1 MTRSRFAVIRRE
13 LATIAIAGAIV
24 ATARTSLADHYVVPT
39 GSMIPTVE
47 IDDHVL
53 VDKMAYG
60 LHVPLLDRYAVHLGQ
75 PARGD
80 VVVLRSPED
89 QRTLLKRVIA
99 VPGDRVC
106 VTDGVVTID
115 GREMPMLDRDG
126 GVVEELGRHEH
137 QVSLAYGGGPDYGP
151 LVVPSGEYL
160 VMGDNRGDSRDGRSF
175 GLVTGDAIMGRV
187 EGVFLRHGAPT
198 WVQMK

>member
-1 MTRSRFAVIRRE
+1 MTRNRFATIRRE
-13 LATIAIAGAIV
+13 LVTVAVAAAVV
-24 ATARTSLADHYVVPT
+24 ATARTSLADHYIVPS
-39 GSMIPTVE
+39 GSMLPTVE

-53 VDKMAYG
+53 VDKIAYG
-60 LHVPLLDRYAVHLGQ
+60 VHVPLLDRYAVHLGE

-80 VVVLRSPED
+80 VVVLQSPED
-89 QRTLLKRVIA
+89 GRTLLKRVIA

-106 VTDGVVTID
+106 VSDGTVTID
-115 GREMPMLDRDG
+115 GREMPIRDRDG

-137 QVSLAYGGGPDYGP
+137 RVSLAYGGGPDYGP
-151 LVVPSGEYL
+151 LVVPDGEYL
-160 VMGDNRGDSRDGRSF
+160 VMGDNRGNSRDGRSF
-175 GLVTGDAIMGRV
+175 GLVKEDAIMGRV